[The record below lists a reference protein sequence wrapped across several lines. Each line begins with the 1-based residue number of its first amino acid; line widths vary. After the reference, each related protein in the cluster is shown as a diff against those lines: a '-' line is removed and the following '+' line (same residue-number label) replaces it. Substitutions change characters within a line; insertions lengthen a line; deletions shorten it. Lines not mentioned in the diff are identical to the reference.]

1 MLCNV
6 CNQIF
11 NRIVS
16 RTLRLGNMFLSMNQS
31 LLFISNTEPN
41 LAGLQ
46 RYAALC
52 LDCVTN
58 ILRNLTEVLTPIRAK
73 DKFSFVCFR

>member
-1 MLCNV
+1 MLCNI

-11 NRIVS
+11 NRIV
-16 RTLRLGNMFLSMNQS
+16 TGALCFNNMLVRMNQPFF
-31 LLFISNTEPN
+31 FISNTEPN